1 MRYRVTVDAT
11 AEARD
16 NDDALRLVT
25 EKMLALA
32 DQTESPA
39 DGSLTELSPLSYWIK
54 VVPEEA

>member
-1 MRYRVTVDAT
+1 MDAT